1 MAVAHRKQTYEVT
14 NVISARETLRM
25 TLPPFPHV
33 EVRENSKG
41 AWRVFC
47 PDSAF
52 IPCAPVCRLKDVDRN
67 HKHKYEQDFLETH
80 YTPRDYDDAIAWAEL
95 LAEGRE
101 VKVVPYKTTAERNA
115 EKRQAGKE

>member
-1 MAVAHRKQTYEVT
+1 MAVKHRKPIHEVV
-14 NVISARETLRM
+14 NVISPRETLRL

-41 AWRVFC
+41 AWRVFI
-47 PDSAF
+47 PDSGF
-52 IPCAPVCRLKDVDRN
+52 IPCSPVCRLKDVDRN
-67 HKHKYEQDFLETH
+67 HKHKYEQDFLETN
-80 YTPRDYDDAIAWAEL
+80 YSPSDYDDAMAWAEL

-115 EKRQAGKE
+115 EKRRSAA